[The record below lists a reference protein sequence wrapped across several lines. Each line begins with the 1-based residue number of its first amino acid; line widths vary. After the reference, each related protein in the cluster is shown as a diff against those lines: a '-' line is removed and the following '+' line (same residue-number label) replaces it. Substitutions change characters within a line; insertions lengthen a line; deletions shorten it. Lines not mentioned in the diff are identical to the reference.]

1 MSSLQK
7 QGWPSSAATSVQTEG
22 KVISCTAY
30 VFRGLIKDR
39 EGQSEGVWEGFLFIK
54 LSGEGCL
61 RYSFP

>member
-39 EGQSEGVWEGFLFIK
+39 EGQSEEEQCGKDFFLLNLAGK
-54 LSGEGCL
+54 DV
-61 RYSFP
+61 